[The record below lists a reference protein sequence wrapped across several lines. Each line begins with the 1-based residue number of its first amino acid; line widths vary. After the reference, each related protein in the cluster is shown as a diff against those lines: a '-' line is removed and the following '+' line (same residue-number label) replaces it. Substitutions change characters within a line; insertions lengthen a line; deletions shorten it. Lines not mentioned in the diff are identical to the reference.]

1 VTITRFHKVL
11 TGFNRRET
19 RQTRTEV
26 GLQMDNIMKAVQ
38 IWESASSNVHGNGKL
53 KLEME
58 SMVHCIKECQ
68 RNLKSMITNM
78 ENAVSIQD
86 GVNNG
91 STDLFG
97 LSVEQIAFTRQFLAS
112 VNPE

>member
-1 VTITRFHKVL
+1 
-11 TGFNRRET
+11 
-19 RQTRTEV
+19 
-26 GLQMDNIMKAVQ
+26 MDNIMKAVQ